1 MNELNENP
9 ENKLQ
14 PGAEPTSKGE
24 RATSQI
30 IPETLTREEAQRL
43 IHNAETAVGSKLG
56 RELKAARLEVEQYK
70 SSQSKLESELNE
82 TRERMR
88 EVQRRID
95 EDEEEEARGSPE
107 SLKLYQRQKQLR
119 ELEAKLNEGKR
130 QLEKERTE
138 HASELANAKEGKIE
152 MAIISAAVEH
162 HIDIGKLKEKC
173 QRFNL
178 TTEEQISEMAETLAE
193 QAQTG
198 EDNKKKIPQGNS
210 GATIGGGSDI
220 LREMYPTHYK

>member
-24 RATSQI
+24 TATSQI

-70 SSQSKLESELNE
+70 SSQSQLESELNE
-82 TRERMR
+82 TRERMK

-95 EDEEEEARGSPE
+95 EDEEEDEVNDQPFE
-107 SLKLYQRQKQLR
+107 
-119 ELEAKLNEGKR
+119 
-130 QLEKERTE
+130 
-138 HASELANAKEGKIE
+138 I
-152 MAIISAAVEH
+152 
-162 HIDIGKLKEKC
+162 
-173 QRFNL
+173 
-178 TTEEQISEMAETLAE
+178 
-193 QAQTG
+193 
-198 EDNKKKIPQGNS
+198 
-210 GATIGGGSDI
+210 
-220 LREMYPTHYK
+220 